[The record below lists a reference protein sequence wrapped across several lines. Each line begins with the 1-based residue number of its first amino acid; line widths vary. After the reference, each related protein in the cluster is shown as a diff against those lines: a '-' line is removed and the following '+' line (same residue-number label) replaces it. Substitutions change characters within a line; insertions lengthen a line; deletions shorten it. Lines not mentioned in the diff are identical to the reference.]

1 MSYWVE
7 LIRKAEQSTSTWTG
21 GTTTQLAIYPKTA
34 DYKMRDFKWRLS
46 SAEVELQESTF
57 TSLPGIYRHIMII
70 EGEMKLIH
78 EGHHTV
84 SLKPFMKDS
93 FSGGWSTR
101 SIGCARDFNLMLN
114 QGCKGEL
121 EAIAVNKAIYID
133 TAAVIPDKACKNVTQ
148 GLYCAAGSA
157 VLLVNETE
165 EYALYEG
172 DLALVNYTTEE
183 GHTGIR
189 LESTADR
196 ETVVIRS
203 GISY

>member
-1 MSYWVE
+1 MSYWIE

-70 EGEMKLIH
+70 EGEMTLIH

-93 FSGGWSTR
+93 FRGDWSTR
-101 SIGCARDFNLMLN
+101 SIGCAKDFNLMLN
-114 QGCKGEL
+114 HSCKGAL
-121 EAIAVNKAIYID
+121 EAIAFNKDIYID
-133 TAAVIPDKACKNVTQ
+133 TAAIIPDKACRNVAQ
-148 GLYCAAGSA
+148 GFYCAHGSIS
-157 VLLVNETE
+157 LLVNGAE
-165 EYALYEG
+165 EYILHEG
-172 DLALVNYTTEE
+172 DLIMINYASEE
-183 GHTGIR
+183 QCIGIS
-189 LESTADR
+189 LKSSSVSGA
-196 ETVVIRS
+196 VVIRS
-203 GISY
+203 GISF